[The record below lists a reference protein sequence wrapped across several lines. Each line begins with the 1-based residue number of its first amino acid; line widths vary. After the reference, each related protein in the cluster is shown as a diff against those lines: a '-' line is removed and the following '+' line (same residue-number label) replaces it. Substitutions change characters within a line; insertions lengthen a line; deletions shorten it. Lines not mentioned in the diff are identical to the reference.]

1 MKRVAGNRVA
11 GERRAEKR
19 AADNRTARVHLD
31 DRAGRLGPIFVD
43 RASHVG
49 RDHGSGSDS
58 KSRSSSRGGGGSTR
72 RQGQSVTHDFAAL
85 AFYVGG
91 RARMEQRETWR
102 LEPGDVLIVPA
113 GEPHRLIEA
122 RNPDTWRL
130 GFCVPCLASDPTAAA
145 ALLEPFERVRDGAS
159 PVVRIPPERREF
171 LESLFREFSVSPE
184 GAADA
189 DLVRRSLLTL
199 IINEVAR
206 AARATTTSPVP
217 AAVSSARKAG
227 AGAAGTTAAR
237 TSAGGAGAG
246 PGIVTETLRYIE
258 RHCLEPLTLTAI
270 AAAMR
275 RTPSYI
281 TTALTRATGRSA
293 VAWII
298 AGRMAEARRR
308 LLHSDERIDII
319 AERVGYADPTHFI
332 RLFRRMHG
340 ATPAGWRAAQRE
352 TTLESPATRA
362 RRRPP
367 SPK

>member
-1 MKRVAGNRVA
+1 MKRVTQKRVPA
-11 GERRAEKR
+11 KGGAVKRGAEKR
-19 AADNRTARVHLD
+19 GADKRAAGIHLD

-43 RASHVG
+43 RATH
-49 RDHGSGSDS
+49 RDSGGDA
-58 KSRSSSRGGGGSTR
+58 GGGGDR
-72 RQGQSVTHDFAAL
+72 RRSQPVTHDFAAL

-91 RARMEQRETWR
+91 GARMEQRETWR

-122 RNPDTWRL
+122 KNPDTWRL
-130 GFCVPCLASDPTAAA
+130 GFCVPCLASDSTAAA

-159 PVVRIPPERREF
+159 PVVRIPPERRDF

-184 GAADA
+184 GASDA
-189 DLVRRSLLTL
+189 NLVRRSLLTL

-206 AARATTTSPVP
+206 AAAASPT
-217 AAVSSARKAG
+217 ASRG
-227 AGAAGTTAAR
+227 NAAGGTG
-237 TSAGGAGAG
+237 SSGA
-246 PGIVTETLRYIE
+246 PGIVTDTLRYIE

-270 AAAMR
+270 AGAMR

-308 LLHSDERIDII
+308 LLHSDERVDII
-319 AERVGYADPTHFI
+319 SERVGYADPTHFI

-352 TTLESPATRA
+352 EDRATPAKRA
-362 RRRPP
+362 RRQTP

>member
-1 MKRVAGNRVA
+1 MK
-11 GERRAEKR
+11 K
-19 AADNRTARVHLD
+19 RTADIHLD

-43 RASHVG
+43 RASHVSSHG
-49 RDHGSGSDS
+49 SDTHGGSGS
-58 KSRSSSRGGGGSTR
+58 GGHR
-72 RQGQSVTHDFAAL
+72 RPRPITHDFAAL

-91 RARMEQRETWR
+91 AARMEQRETWR

-122 RNPDTWRL
+122 RNPDMWRL

-159 PVVRIPPERREF
+159 PVVRIPPERRDF
-171 LESLFREFSVSPE
+171 LESLFREFSVGPE

-189 DLVRRSLLTL
+189 NLVRRSLLTL

-206 AARATTTSPVP
+206 AAAASPTVSRRP
-217 AAVSSARKAG
+217 AASAG
-227 AGAAGTTAAR
+227 ASGGNAAR
-237 TSAGGAGAG
+237 S
-246 PGIVTETLRYIE
+246 IVTDTLRYIE

-270 AAAMR
+270 AAAMH

-308 LLHSDERIDII
+308 LLHSDERIEII

-332 RLFRRMHG
+332 RLFRRTHG

-352 TTLESPATRA
+352 EGRTAGTTRQTDTTGTTRPARTTRTTRTPPATRA

-367 SPK
+367 SPS

>member
-1 MKRVAGNRVA
+1 MKHVGGKRGAEKHVTVKRVTD
-11 GERRAEKR
+11 KR
-19 AADNRTARVHLD
+19 AADVRLD
-31 DRAGRLGPIFVD
+31 DSAGRLGPIFVD
-43 RASHVG
+43 RASHASSASSSG
-49 RDHGSGSDS
+49 SGSRRSSGGGHGSGSGS
-58 KSRSSSRGGGGSTR
+58 KHRP
-72 RQGQSVTHDFAAL
+72 GQAVTHDFAAL

-91 RARMEQRETWR
+91 AARLEQRETWR

-113 GEPHRLIEA
+113 GEPHRLIES
-122 RNPDTWRL
+122 RKPDMWRL
-130 GFCVPCLASDPTAAA
+130 GFCVPCLAADPTAAA
-145 ALLEPFERVRDGAS
+145 SLLEPFERVRDGAS
-159 PVVRIPPERREF
+159 PVVRIPPERRDF

-206 AARATTTSPVP
+206 ASRAAATSP
-217 AAVSSARKAG
+217 AASRAG
-227 AGAAGTTAAR
+227 ASAASAAP
-237 TSAGGAGAG
+237 GAGS
-246 PGIVTETLRYIE
+246 GIVTETLRYIE

-332 RLFRRMHG
+332 RLFRRMHD
-340 ATPAGWRAAQRE
+340 ATPAGWRAAQRDQGRTAR
-352 TTLESPATRA
+352 TTTATRAARATRA

-367 SPK
+367 SPT

>member
-1 MKRVAGNRVA
+1 MKRVAAKRVA
-11 GERRAEKR
+11 DKRGADKRGADKRGTEKRGAEKR
-19 AADNRTARVHLD
+19 ATNNRSADVRLD

-43 RASHVG
+43 RASHFSSHTHSG
-49 RDHGSGSDS
+49 GGSGSN
-58 KSRSSSRGGGGSTR
+58 R
-72 RQGQSVTHDFAAL
+72 RQSQSVTHDFAAL

-91 RARMEQRETWR
+91 GARMEQRATWR

-113 GEPHRLIEA
+113 GEPHRMIEA
-122 RNPDTWRL
+122 RKPDMWRL
-130 GFCVPCLASDPTAAA
+130 GFCVPCLASDSTAAA
-145 ALLEPFERVRDGAS
+145 SLLEPFERVRDGAS

-171 LESLFREFSVSPE
+171 LESLFREFSVIPE

-199 IINEVAR
+199 IISEVAR
-206 AARATTTSPVP
+206 AARAAATSPTTTS
-217 AAVSSARKAG
+217 RAG
-227 AGAAGTTAAR
+227 ASGRSAA
-237 TSAGGAGAG
+237 S
-246 PGIVTETLRYIE
+246 GIVTDTLRYIE

-332 RLFRRMHG
+332 RLFRRTHG
-340 ATPAGWRAAQRE
+340 ATPAGWRAAQR
-352 TTLESPATRA
+352 ATRV

-367 SPK
+367 SPS

>member
-1 MKRVAGNRVA
+1 MKRVTASNRVA
-11 GERRAEKR
+11 GKRDANKR
-19 AADNRTARVHLD
+19 AVDNRAPDNRKAGVHLD

-43 RASHVG
+43 RASHAG
-49 RDHGSGSDS
+49 SDHGSGSG
-58 KSRSSSRGGGGSTR
+58 RGRGGTSGSGRNR
-72 RQGQSVTHDFAAL
+72 RLNQPVTHDFAAL

-122 RNPDTWRL
+122 RKPDTWRL

-206 AARATTTSPVP
+206 AARP
-217 AAVSSARKAG
+217 AAGASAA
-227 AGAAGTTAAR
+227 
-237 TSAGGAGAG
+237 

-319 AERVGYADPTHFI
+319 AERVGYADPTQFI

-352 TTLESPATRA
+352 TTHKPRATRA
-362 RRRPP
+362 RRRPS
-367 SPK
+367 SP

>member
-1 MKRVAGNRVA
+1 
-11 GERRAEKR
+11 
-19 AADNRTARVHLD
+19 
-31 DRAGRLGPIFVD
+31 
-43 RASHVG
+43 
-49 RDHGSGSDS
+49 
-58 KSRSSSRGGGGSTR
+58 
-72 RQGQSVTHDFAAL
+72 
-85 AFYVGG
+85 
-91 RARMEQRETWR
+91 
-102 LEPGDVLIVPA
+102 VLIVPA

-122 RNPDTWRL
+122 SKPDMWRL
-130 GFCVPCLASDPTAAA
+130 GFCVPCLASDSAAAA

-159 PVVRIPPERREF
+159 PVVRIPPERRDF

-184 GAADA
+184 GAADG

-199 IINEVAR
+199 IINEVAK
-206 AARATTTSPVP
+206 AA
-217 AAVSSARKAG
+217 
-227 AGAAGTTAAR
+227 
-237 TSAGGAGAG
+237 AGGATGTGAPARNG
-246 PGIVTETLRYIE
+246 TSGIVTETLRYIE

-270 AAAMR
+270 AAAMK

-308 LLHSDERIDII
+308 LLHSDERVDII

-332 RLFRRMHG
+332 RLFRRVHG

-352 TTLESPATRA
+352 EGLAARATTTGVKGPKRT

-367 SPK
+367 SPS

>member
-1 MKRVAGNRVA
+1 MKRV
-11 GERRAEKR
+11 KR
-19 AADNRTARVHLD
+19 ATPVRLD

-43 RASHVG
+43 RASHFG
-49 RDHGSGSDS
+49 SHGDSAGSPG
-58 KSRSSSRGGGGSTR
+58 SRSSSRKKGGSGSDR
-72 RQGQSVTHDFAAL
+72 HQHQPVTHDFAAL

-91 RARMEQRETWR
+91 GARMEQRATWR

-122 RNPDTWRL
+122 RNPDMWRL

-159 PVVRIPPERREF
+159 PVVRIPAERREF
-171 LESLFREFSVSPE
+171 LEGLFREFSVSPE

-189 DLVRRSLLTL
+189 DLVRRCLLTL

-206 AARATTTSPVP
+206 AARAAATT
-217 AAVSSARKAG
+217 G
-227 AGAAGTTAAR
+227 ASG
-237 TSAGGAGAG
+237 G

-352 TTLESPATRA
+352 DGRTIRTPTTRARSEASAAPGKSRPTRA

-367 SPK
+367 SPS

>member
-1 MKRVAGNRVA
+1 MK
-11 GERRAEKR
+11 KR
-19 AADNRTARVHLD
+19 ATDISLD

-43 RASHVG
+43 RSSHA
-49 RDHGSGSDS
+49 GSGHGD
-58 KSRSSSRGGGGSTR
+58 RH
-72 RQGQSVTHDFAAL
+72 QPVTHDFAAL

-91 RARMEQRETWR
+91 AARMEQRATWR

-122 RNPDTWRL
+122 NNPDTWRL

-159 PVVRIPPERREF
+159 PVVRIPPERRDF

-189 DLVRRSLLTL
+189 NLVRRSLLTL

-206 AARATTTSPVP
+206 AA
-217 AAVSSARKAG
+217 
-227 AGAAGTTAAR
+227 TAAPATVTAR
-237 TSAGGAGAG
+237 GRASGGSGARSSG
-246 PGIVTETLRYIE
+246 VRNSGARNIVTDTLRYIE

-270 AAAMR
+270 AAAMG

-308 LLHSDERIDII
+308 LLHSDERVEII

-352 TTLESPATRA
+352 EGRTTPSTRA
-362 RRRPP
+362 RRRSP
-367 SPK
+367 SPS

>member
-1 MKRVAGNRVA
+1 
-11 GERRAEKR
+11 
-19 AADNRTARVHLD
+19 
-31 DRAGRLGPIFVD
+31 
-43 RASHVG
+43 
-49 RDHGSGSDS
+49 
-58 KSRSSSRGGGGSTR
+58 
-72 RQGQSVTHDFAAL
+72 
-85 AFYVGG
+85 
-91 RARMEQRETWR
+91 MEQRETWR

-113 GEPHRLIEA
+113 GEPHRMIEA
-122 RNPDTWRL
+122 RKPDTWRL
-130 GFCVPCLASDPTAAA
+130 GFCVPCLAADPTAAA
-145 ALLEPFERVRDGAS
+145 SLLEPFERVRDGAS
-159 PVVRIPPERREF
+159 PVVRIPPERRDF

-189 DLVRRSLLTL
+189 NLVRRSLLTL

-206 AARATTTSPVP
+206 AARAAETSHTTSP
-217 AAVSSARKAG
+217 ATSRTDASGGSS
-227 AGAAGTTAAR
+227 
-237 TSAGGAGAG
+237 S

-270 AAAMR
+270 AAAMH

-308 LLHSDERIDII
+308 LLHSDERVDII

-332 RLFRRMHG
+332 RLFRRVHG

-352 TTLESPATRA
+352 EGRRGRNTARAHAIQA
-362 RRRPP
+362 RRRTP

>member
-1 MKRVAGNRVA
+1 MKRVADKRVTDNRD
-11 GERRAEKR
+11 GKRRAGKRRAGKR
-19 AADNRTARVHLD
+19 ATDIHLD

-43 RASHVG
+43 RASHVSSRSG
-49 RDHGSGSDS
+49 SGSSGSDHGSGSN
-58 KSRSSSRGGGGSTR
+58 R

-91 RARMEQRETWR
+91 GARLEQRETWK

-122 RNPDTWRL
+122 KAFDMWRL
-130 GFCVPCLASDPTAAA
+130 GFCVPCLASDTTAAA
-145 ALLEPFERVRDGAS
+145 SLLEPFERVRDGAS
-159 PVVRIPPERREF
+159 PVVRIPPERRDF

-206 AARATTTSPVP
+206 ASRAAATSP
-217 AAVSSARKAG
+217 ATSRAG
-227 AGAAGTTAAR
+227 ASGGSAA
-237 TSAGGAGAG
+237 
-246 PGIVTETLRYIE
+246 PGIVTDTLRYIE

-340 ATPAGWRAAQRE
+340 ATPAGWRAARRE
-352 TTLESPATRA
+352 EGTTRAAPATRA

-367 SPK
+367 SPS

>member
-1 MKRVAGNRVA
+1 MKRVAS
-11 GERRAEKR
+11 KR
-19 AADNRTARVHLD
+19 AAGIRLD

-43 RASHVG
+43 RASHFG
-49 RDHGSGSDS
+49 SHGGSGSDGRDRHG
-58 KSRSSSRGGGGSTR
+58 KH
-72 RQGQSVTHDFAAL
+72 QPVTHDFAAL

-91 RARMEQRETWR
+91 GARMEQRETWR

-113 GEPHRLIEA
+113 GEPHRLVEA
-122 RNPDTWRL
+122 RNPDMWRL

-159 PVVRIPPERREF
+159 PVVRIPPGRREF

-189 DLVRRSLLTL
+189 NLVRRSLLTL

-206 AARATTTSPVP
+206 AAAASAVASAATASSSSP
-217 AAVSSARKAG
+217 SSASSPSSRRAG
-227 AGAAGTTAAR
+227 ASGGSAGAA
-237 TSAGGAGAG
+237 SS
-246 PGIVTETLRYIE
+246 IVTETLRYIE
-258 RHCLEPLTLTAI
+258 RHCLESLTLTQI
-270 AAAMR
+270 AAAMH

-308 LLHSDERIDII
+308 LLHSDERVDII

-340 ATPAGWRAAQRE
+340 ATPAGWRAVQRE
-352 TTLESPATRA
+352 EGRTARQAHTTPTTQAARATRS
-362 RRRPP
+362 RRRTP

>member
-1 MKRVAGNRVA
+1 MK
-11 GERRAEKR
+11 KR
-19 AADNRTARVHLD
+19 APDISLD

-43 RASHVG
+43 KASHVG
-49 RDHGSGSDS
+49 KSD
-58 KSRSSSRGGGGSTR
+58 GGR
-72 RQGQSVTHDFAAL
+72 RQPITHEFAAL

-91 RARMEQRETWR
+91 GARMEQRETWR

-122 RNPDTWRL
+122 NNPEMWRL

-145 ALLEPFERVRDGAS
+145 ALLDPFERVRDGAS
-159 PVVRIPPERREF
+159 PVVRIPPERRDF

-189 DLVRRSLLTL
+189 NLVRRSLLTL

-206 AARATTTSPVP
+206 AAAPSSEGR
-217 AAVSSARKAG
+217 SSARN
-227 AGAAGTTAAR
+227 
-237 TSAGGAGAG
+237 
-246 PGIVTETLRYIE
+246 IVTDTLRYIE

-270 AAAMR
+270 AAAMH

-308 LLHSDERIDII
+308 LLHSDERVEII

-352 TTLESPATRA
+352 EGRTARPARPTRATPTTRATRA
-362 RRRPP
+362 RRRTP

>member
-1 MKRVAGNRVA
+1 MKRVAEKRGGDEPRIA
-11 GERRAEKR
+11 TRSTGKR
-19 AADNRTARVHLD
+19 AADIHLD

-43 RASHVG
+43 RASHVSRRSG
-49 RDHGSGSDS
+49 GGKSGSSHGSGS
-58 KSRSSSRGGGGSTR
+58 GSNR
-72 RQGQSVTHDFAAL
+72 RPGQSVTHDFAAL

-91 RARMEQRETWR
+91 GARMEQRETWK

-122 RNPDTWRL
+122 QEVDMWRL
-130 GFCVPCLASDPTAAA
+130 GFCVPCLAADSTAAA
-145 ALLEPFERVRDGAS
+145 SLLEPFERVRDGAS

-184 GAADA
+184 GASDA

-206 AARATTTSPVP
+206 AARAAATSPTK
-217 AAVSSARKAG
+217 SRARA
-227 AGAAGTTAAR
+227 TA
-237 TSAGGAGAG
+237 SGGNAG

-258 RHCLEPLTLTAI
+258 RHCLEPLTVTAI

-281 TTALTRATGRSA
+281 TTALTRATGQSA

-340 ATPAGWRAAQRE
+340 ATPAGWRTAQRE
-352 TTLESPATRA
+352 RATRA
-362 RRRPP
+362 LRRPP
-367 SPK
+367 SPS

>member
-1 MKRVAGNRVA
+1 LFAFVEFIDEAYWYAMK
-11 GERRAEKR
+11 KR
-19 AADNRTARVHLD
+19 APGIHLD
-31 DRAGRLGPIFVD
+31 DRAGQLGPIFVD
-43 RASHVG
+43 RASHAGSVG
-49 RDHGSGSDS
+49 NSD
-58 KSRSSSRGGGGSTR
+58 GGR
-72 RQGQSVTHDFAAL
+72 HQPVTHEFAAL

-91 RARMEQRETWR
+91 RARMQQRETWT

-122 RNPDTWRL
+122 NNPDMWRL
-130 GFCVPCLASDPTAAA
+130 GFCVPCLASDSTAAA

-159 PVVRIPPERREF
+159 PVVRIPPERRDF

-189 DLVRRSLLTL
+189 NLVRRSLLTL

-206 AARATTTSPVP
+206 AAAASPSASRGREP
-217 AAVSSARKAG
+217 GDMSRGNAASS
-227 AGAAGTTAAR
+227 
-237 TSAGGAGAG
+237 
-246 PGIVTETLRYIE
+246 IVTDTLRYIE

-270 AAAMR
+270 AAAMH

-308 LLHSDERIDII
+308 LLHSDERVDII

-340 ATPAGWRAAQRE
+340 TTPAGWRALQRE
-352 TTLESPATRA
+352 GIDATPAPTTRTKPTRATSTRA
-362 RRRPP
+362 RRRSP
-367 SPK
+367 SLG

>member
-1 MKRVAGNRVA
+1 MKRVAGKRV
-11 GERRAEKR
+11 AEKR
-19 AADNRTARVHLD
+19 GTGNRAADVRLD

-43 RASHVG
+43 RASHV
-49 RDHGSGSDS
+49 SSDCDS
-58 KSRSSSRGGGGSTR
+58 DGGSRHRT
-72 RQGQSVTHDFAAL
+72 GQHVTHDFAAL

-91 RARMEQRETWR
+91 GARMEQRETWR

-122 RNPDTWRL
+122 RKPDMWRL
-130 GFCVPCLASDPTAAA
+130 GFCVPCLAADPTAAA
-145 ALLEPFERVRDGAS
+145 SLLEPFERVRDGAS
-159 PVVRIPPERREF
+159 PVVRIPPERRDF

-206 AARATTTSPVP
+206 AARAAAASPTTS
-217 AAVSSARKAG
+217 RAG
-227 AGAAGTTAAR
+227 ASGGSGSAA
-237 TSAGGAGAG
+237 
-246 PGIVTETLRYIE
+246 PDIVTGTLRYIE

-352 TTLESPATRA
+352 EGRTARTPDTTGTTRPIRATRA
-362 RRRPP
+362 TRTRRRPP
-367 SPK
+367 SPS